1 MTVEGWIEAAKNGD
15 ANAFNQLVTF
25 YQATAYHV
33 AYYQVGNEDD
43 ALDACQEA
51 MLSAWRAMPRF
62 EGNADGFRAWLMRI
76 VVNACRDRL
85 RYEKR
90 RPHIPIETERDGDR
104 RVLPIPVPGQTPE
117 QYAENSDLRSLLEQ
131 CLAQLSDDH
140 REVILLD
147 QSGLSYSEIAT
158 TLDVEIGTVKSRLSR
173 ARAAMRQ
180 LLSGQGQ
187 RPAQEPQPDE
197 VRSPRSGQP
206 AAQPASEAAA
216 APGGN
221 APGNTR
227 AGSPP
232 ETDPS

>member
-15 ANAFNQLVTF
+15 ANAFNHLVTF

-62 EGNADGFRAWLMRI
+62 EGNEDGFRAWLMRI

-90 RPHIPIETERDGDR
+90 RPQVPIETERDGDR
-104 RVLPIPVPGQTPE
+104 RVLPIPAPGQTPQE
-117 QYAENSDLRSLLEQ
+117 YAENSDVRSLLEQ

-147 QSGLSYSEIAT
+147 QSGLSYSEIAA
-158 TLDVEIGTVKSRLSR
+158 TLDIEIGTVKSRLSR
-173 ARAAMRQ
+173 ARAAMR
-180 LLSGQGQ
+180 LLLGGQGQ
-187 RPAQEPQPDE
+187 RPAQEPEADQERSSPSRQPSAQ
-197 VRSPRSGQP
+197 VRTGT
-206 AAQPASEAAA
+206 AA
-216 APGGN
+216 APGGD
-221 APGNTR
+221 APGDR
-227 AGSPP
+227 SGGSKP
-232 ETDPS
+232 ETDP